1 MHAKVSILFF
11 FSILCTLPSMLIA
24 GEHTGQFNHP
34 ITTGEQYSQA
44 THCPNCG
51 MDINMWARTRHQ
63 FTIGTTSYET
73 CSLRCLADTV
83 LRAGEGPHA
92 VQAGVY
98 LDPKIMGEAVKGWY
112 VIGSSAPGTM
122 THKSKLFFASK
133 TKAEQFALNHGGT
146 LTQFETALLQA
157 QKELEPMRQ
166 MLQQKRQHMGKI
178 ATPDDTTACANC
190 GMRPA
195 QYPAFRSQVQ
205 VQGEGTLHF
214 CSTKCLIKQKD
225 SFAGKNSSAW
235 VTVYPSGDIDFAEGL
250 YYVIGSDVMGPMGS
264 EALPFRKKQ
273 DGAEFIKKH
282 GGTITTYTQLNP
294 SMFNGKM
301 HHKMH

>member
-1 MHAKVSILFF
+1 MNVKVSILFF
-11 FSILCTLPSMLIA
+11 FSILCTLPGMLIA

-34 ITTGEQYSQA
+34 VTTGEQYTQA

-63 FTIGTTSYET
+63 FTIGTVSYET

-83 LRAGEGPHA
+83 FRAGEAPRA

-98 LDPKIMGEAVKGWY
+98 LDPKIMGEAAKGWY

-122 THKSKLFFASK
+122 TPKSKLFFASK
-133 TKAEQFALNHGGT
+133 TKAEQFVLAHGGT
-146 LTQFETALLQA
+146 LAQFETALLQA

-166 MLQQKRQHMGKI
+166 KLQKKRQHMGKI
-178 ATPDDTTACANC
+178 ATPDDTTSCANC

-195 QYPAFRSQVQ
+195 QYPTFRSQAQ
-205 VQGEGTLHF
+205 VQGEGRLHF

-225 SFAGKNSSAW
+225 SFAGKKSSAW
-235 VTVYPSGDIDFAEGL
+235 VTVYPDGDTDFAEGL
-250 YYVIGSDVMGPMGS
+250 YYVIGSDVMGPMGP
-264 EALPFRKKQ
+264 EPLPFRKKQ
-273 DGAEFIKKH
+273 DAAEFTKQH

-294 SMFNGKM
+294 SLFSGKM